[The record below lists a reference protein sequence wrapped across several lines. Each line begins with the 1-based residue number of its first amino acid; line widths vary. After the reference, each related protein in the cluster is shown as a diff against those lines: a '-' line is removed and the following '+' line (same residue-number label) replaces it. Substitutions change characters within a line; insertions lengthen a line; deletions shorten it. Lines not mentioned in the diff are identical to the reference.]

1 MKIVFSY
8 RSNAVFRSDLSENDF
23 FIDII
28 FFLKNYIL
36 YENCVFI
43 SFECSLSLV
52 KYAFPKKE

>member
-28 FFLKNYIL
+28 FFEKFY
-36 YENCVFI
+36 FI
-43 SFECSLSLV
+43 
-52 KYAFPKKE
+52 